1 MAWLGDISP
10 NVIAI
15 GFAVDPDQIV
25 NQFSTKKD
33 PDSLFQTRLTRDI
46 VDQFSAR
53 PVGHVDPGLG
63 QCDSLK
69 RIGHVACFCGIAL

>member
-1 MAWLGDISP
+1 MARLGNIAPDVIS
-10 NVIAI
+10 V
-15 GFAVDPDQIV
+15 GLAVDPDQIV
-25 NQFSTKKD
+25 NQFTTKKD
-33 PDSLFQTRLTRDI
+33 PDPLFQTRLARDI